1 MWQQVARATSLEELQ
16 IHLERF
22 TQRLAACSATWPLQM
37 NELHRLLLASLLHAG
52 EQPAR
57 VFADA
62 AVLLFGGTLL
72 ERLYGARFLLLL
84 LGSSTMLSNAMALT
98 IHQYFVSSPEGLSS
112 TSGALVAL
120 GSFLALRHP
129 RWAIWPGIPIPVSWL
144 MAPVLVVASGISCI
158 FEQNRSSRRDSR
170 NSRRRRDS
178 RDSRSP
184 RRSHGRRSRSRRRSP
199 DRSRNRGLDP
209 VKEYRIPPPKSRM
222 DPNAPAII
230 SDEQKAASIEIDG
243 YLYST
248 IDFTPPVKSAP
259 WTTEAPLQ
267 YDYQTKSDISVT
279 RAKTLPKGWELVKG
293 PPSEII
299 KEKVIKIYPWG
310 THLLVTE
317 GGNAYWTHAGD
328 NPGSMEAIWD
338 YDKYPGRYQLKP
350 RYGRVSTWHG
360 TFLIKTVNKIT
371 GASAIV
377 ADLSLA
383 RAYFRDLS
391 LYRSSEK
398 ATKQKDEASG
408 LQPSVALAA
417 CMAVEDCARRECRPP
432 PADVVSWRME
442 LEAAANEDVLVPEAT
457 LWADISGLILGLCAV
472 GLSAVWPA

>member
-1 MWQQVARATSLEELQ
+1 MQAPVEQPPSGPKRIPEERQDWQQSASVLQLFAYPEDRRLPWASLSVFLASSAATLTFAAMWQQVARATSLEELQ

-144 MAPVLVVASGISCI
+144 MAPVLV
-158 FEQNRSSRRDSR
+158 
-170 NSRRRRDS
+170 
-178 RDSRSP
+178 
-184 RRSHGRRSRSRRRSP
+184 
-199 DRSRNRGLDP
+199 
-209 VKEYRIPPPKSRM
+209 
-222 DPNAPAII
+222 
-230 SDEQKAASIEIDG
+230 
-243 YLYST
+243 
-248 IDFTPPVKSAP
+248 
-259 WTTEAPLQ
+259 
-267 YDYQTKSDISVT
+267 
-279 RAKTLPKGWELVKG
+279 
-293 PPSEII
+293 
-299 KEKVIKIYPWG
+299 
-310 THLLVTE
+310 
-317 GGNAYWTHAGD
+317 
-328 NPGSMEAIWD
+328 
-338 YDKYPGRYQLKP
+338 
-350 RYGRVSTWHG
+350 
-360 TFLIKTVNKIT
+360 
-371 GASAIV
+371 